1 MDIYCDIQKR
11 WIIVTEFFG
20 KKSSIGTIQP
30 RQMKQLTQN
39 VLLNMTEQLEK
50 KSRRL
55 LTNSTHF
62 FGGLGPNLANEMD
75 DLHS

>member
-1 MDIYCDIQKR
+1 MDIYWDIQKC
-11 WIIVTEFFG
+11 WLIVTEFFG
-20 KKSSIGTIQP
+20 KKSRKGTKQP
-30 RQMKQLTQN
+30 RQMKQLTQI
-39 VLLNMTEQLEK
+39 VLLNMTERLEK